1 MNQNLRDGKDEV
13 FPGGLATAYTI
24 DKGLSYFSVGLGY
37 RFTPNFY
44 MDLACVYQE
53 RKEDVYAFSNVIIE
67 DARLVESESIAL
79 KTTKTCVA
87 LTLGYKF

>member
-1 MNQNLRDGKDEV
+1 
-13 FPGGLATAYTI
+13 
-24 DKGLSYFSVGLGY
+24 
-37 RFTPNFY
+37 

-79 KTTKTCVA
+79 KTTKTRVA